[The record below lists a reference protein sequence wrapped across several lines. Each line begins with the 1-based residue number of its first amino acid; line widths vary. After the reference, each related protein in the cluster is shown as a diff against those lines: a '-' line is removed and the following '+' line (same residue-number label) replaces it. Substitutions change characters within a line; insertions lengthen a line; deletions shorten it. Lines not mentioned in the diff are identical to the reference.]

1 LSRILVLSNGH
12 GEDTSGCVLA
22 RRLISLGNRVEA
34 LPIVG
39 SGAAYRKEKINII
52 GKTRKFNTGGLGY
65 NSLKGRLNDLFNGQ
79 INYFFKKMWLVISI
93 RKKYDYFL
101 VVGDIV
107 PIFFAWIARKKYFT
121 YLVAYSSHYEGKL
134 RLPWPCKY
142 FLKSPN
148 SIRIYTRDLL
158 TSFDLCN
165 QLKKEVLFLGNP
177 FIDKLLKKNNIKD
190 SNDLFNIALLPGS
203 RINELIHNFDFMLD
217 IIQKLA
223 NYNYFKKVEFNFA
236 LSSDLKMEN
245 VKNKLEMRD
254 WQIEKIFSNNLKLF
268 YTYKS
273 IKVFFKWNSFED
285 ILSKSHLAISMSGT
299 AAEQVVGMS
308 KPVIQVEG
316 KGPQFTREF
325 AEAQRRLLGQHVYCF
340 TNYSNKNE
348 QIDGTITL
356 LVKIMYLIKLDN
368 FFLKS
373 CKDNARKRLGDK
385 NATVKITSDI
395 EKYLIN
401 D

>member
-1 LSRILVLSNGH
+1 MLRILVLSNGH
-12 GEDTSGCVLA
+12 GEDVSGCILA
-22 RRLISLGNRVEA
+22 RRLISIGNKVEA

-39 SGAAYRKEKINII
+39 LGEAYKKEKINII

-65 NSLKGRLNDLFNGQ
+65 NSLKGRIYDLFNGQ
-79 INYFFKKMWLVISI
+79 IYYFLKKIWIVFLI

-107 PIFFAWIARKKYFT
+107 PIFFAWLSRKKFFT
-121 YLVAYSSHYEGKL
+121 YLVAYSSHYESKL
-134 RLPWPCKY
+134 NLPWPCKY

-158 TSFDLCN
+158 TSIDLSN

-177 FIDKLLKKNNIKD
+177 FIDKLLKNNIKD
-190 SNDLFNIALLPGS
+190 SNNSFHIALLPGS
-203 RINELIHNFDFMLD
+203 RINELINNFELMLD
-217 IIQKLA
+217 IIQELA
-223 NYNYFKKVEFNFA
+223 NYKFFRKIKFNFA

-245 VKNKLEMRD
+245 VQNILEMRN
-254 WQIEKIFSNNLKLF
+254 WQFEKILSSDFKLL
-268 YTYKS
+268 YSYKS

-285 ILSKSHLAISMSGT
+285 ILTESDFAISMSGT

-308 KPVIQVEG
+308 KPVLQVEG
-316 KGPQFTREF
+316 KGPQFTKAF

-340 TNYSNKNE
+340 TNFSNKNE
-348 QIDGTITL
+348 QITGTIDL
-356 LVKIMYLIKLDN
+356 IIKIMYLMKLDN
-368 FFLKS
+368 YFLKS
-373 CKDNARKRLGDK
+373 CKENARNRLGNK
-385 NATVKITSDI
+385 NATLKITSDI
-395 EKYLIN
+395 EKYLIS

>member
-12 GEDTSGCVLA
+12 GEDASGCILA
-22 RRLISLGNRVEA
+22 KRLISIGNKVEA

-39 SGAAYRKEKINII
+39 SGAAYQKEKINII

-65 NSLKGRLNDLFNGQ
+65 NSLKGRLYDLFNGQ
-79 INYFFKKMWLVISI
+79 INYFLKKMWLVISI

-107 PIFFAWIARKKYFT
+107 PIFFAWLSRKNYFT

-134 RLPWPCKY
+134 HLPWPCKY

-158 TSFDLCN
+158 TSFDLSN

-177 FIDKLLKKNNIKD
+177 FIDKLLKNNIKD
-190 SNDLFNIALLPGS
+190 SSNYFNIALLPGS
-203 RINELIHNFDFMLD
+203 RINELINNFDLMLD

-223 NYNYFKKVEFNFA
+223 NYDFFKKIEFNFA

-245 VKNKLEMRD
+245 VQKKLEMRN
-254 WQIEKIFSNNLKLF
+254 WQIKRIFSSNLKLL
-268 YTYKS
+268 YNYKS
-273 IKVFFKWNSFED
+273 IKVFFKWNSFEK
-285 ILSKSHLAISMSGT
+285 ILSKSDLAISMSGT

-316 KGPQFTREF
+316 KGPQFTRVF

-356 LVKIMYLIKLDN
+356 LVKIMYLMKLDN
-368 FFLKS
+368 SFLKS
-373 CKDNARKRLGDK
+373 CKDNARNRLGDK
-385 NATVKITSDI
+385 NATAKITSDI
-395 EKYLIN
+395 GKYLIN

>member
-1 LSRILVLSNGH
+1 LPRILVLSNGH
-12 GEDTSGCVLA
+12 GEDVSGCILA
-22 RRLISLGNRVEA
+22 RRLISIGNKVEA

-39 SGAAYRKEKINII
+39 LGEAYKKEKINII

-65 NSLKGRLNDLFNGQ
+65 NSLKGRIYDLFNGQ
-79 INYFFKKMWLVISI
+79 IYYFFKKIWIVFLI

-107 PIFFAWIARKKYFT
+107 PIFFAWLSRKKYFT

-134 RLPWPCKY
+134 NLPWPCKY

-158 TSFDLCN
+158 TSIDLSN
-165 QLKKEVLFLGNP
+165 QLKKEVLFFGNP
-177 FIDKLLKKNNIKD
+177 FIDKLLKNNIKD
-190 SNDLFNIALLPGS
+190 SNNSFHIALLPGS
-203 RINELIHNFDFMLD
+203 RINELINNFDLMLD
-217 IIQKLA
+217 IIQQLA
-223 NYNYFKKVEFNFA
+223 NYKFFKKIEFNFA

-245 VKNKLEMRD
+245 VQNILEMRN
-254 WQIEKIFSNNLKLF
+254 WQFEKILSSNFKLL
-268 YTYKS
+268 YSYKF
-273 IKVFFKWNSFED
+273 IKVFFKWNSFEE
-285 ILSKSHLAISMSGT
+285 ILTESDFAISMSGT

-308 KPVIQVEG
+308 KPVLQVEG
-316 KGPQFTREF
+316 KGPQFTKAF

-340 TNYSNKNE
+340 TNFSNKNE
-348 QIDGTITL
+348 QITGTIDL
-356 LVKIMYLIKLDN
+356 IIKIMYLMKLDN
-368 FFLKS
+368 SFLKS
-373 CKDNARKRLGDK
+373 CKENARNRLGNK

-395 EKYLIN
+395 EKYLIS

>member
-1 LSRILVLSNGH
+1 LPRILVLSNGH
-12 GEDTSGCVLA
+12 GEDVSGCILA
-22 RRLISLGNRVEA
+22 RRLISIGNKVEA

-39 SGAAYRKEKINII
+39 SGEAYKKEKINII

-65 NSLKGRLNDLFNGQ
+65 NSLKGRLCDLFNGQ
-79 INYFFKKMWLVISI
+79 INYFLRKMWLLILI

-101 VVGDIV
+101 VVGDVV
-107 PIFFAWIARKKYFT
+107 PIFFAWLSRKKYFT

-134 RLPWPCKY
+134 SLPWPCKY

-158 TSFDLCN
+158 TSFDLSN

-177 FIDKLLKKNNIKD
+177 FMDKLLKNNFKF
-190 SNDLFNIALLPGS
+190 SNNSFNIALLPGS
-203 RINELIHNFDFMLD
+203 RINELINNFDLMLD

-223 NYNYFKKVEFNFA
+223 NYKFFKKIEFNFA

-245 VKNKLEMRD
+245 VQNKLKMRD
-254 WQIEKIFSNNLKLF
+254 WQVEEIFSNNLKLL
-268 YTYKS
+268 YSYKS
-273 IKVFFKWNSFED
+273 IKVFFNWNSFEN
-285 ILSKSHLAISMSGT
+285 ILSKSDLAISMSGT

-308 KPVIQVEG
+308 RPVIQVEG
-316 KGPQFTREF
+316 KGPQFTRTF

-340 TNYSNKNE
+340 TNFSSKNE
-348 QIDGTITL
+348 QINGTIDL
-356 LVKIMYLIKLDN
+356 IIKIIYLMKLDN
-368 FFLKS
+368 SFLKS
-373 CKDNARKRLGDK
+373 CKENAINRLGNK

-395 EKYLIN
+395 EKYLIS

>member
-12 GEDTSGCVLA
+12 GEDSSGCILA
-22 RRLISLGNRVEA
+22 RRLIAIGNKVEA

-39 SGAAYRKEKINII
+39 AGEAYKKEKINII

-65 NSLKGRLNDLFNGQ
+65 NSLKGKLNDLFNGQ
-79 INYFFKKMWLVISI
+79 INYFLKKMMLVILI

-107 PIFFAWIARKKYFT
+107 PIFFAWLSRKKYFT

-134 RLPWPCKY
+134 HLPWPCKY

-148 SIRIYTRDLL
+148 STRIYTRDIL
-158 TSFDLCN
+158 TSLDLSN

-177 FIDKLLKKNNIKD
+177 FIDKLLKNNIKD
-190 SNDLFNIALLPGS
+190 SNNLFNIALLPGS
-203 RINELIHNFDFMLD
+203 RINELINNFDLMLD

-223 NYNYFKKVEFNFA
+223 NYKFFKKIEFNFA
-236 LSSDLKMEN
+236 LSSDLKMAN
-245 VKNKLEMRD
+245 VKNKLEMRG
-254 WQIEKIFSNNLKLF
+254 WQIEKIFSNNLKLL
-268 YTYKS
+268 YSYKS
-273 IKVFFKWNSFED
+273 IKVFFKWNSFEN
-285 ILSKSHLAISMSGT
+285 ILSKSDFAISMSGT
-299 AAEQVVGMS
+299 AAEQAVGLS
-308 KPVIQVEG
+308 KPVIQLEG
-316 KGPQFTREF
+316 KGPQFTKTF

-348 QIDGTITL
+348 QIDGTVNLII
-356 LVKIMYLIKLDN
+356 KIMYLMKLDN
-368 FFLKS
+368 SFLKS
-373 CKDNARKRLGDK
+373 CKDNARNRLGDK
-385 NATVKITSDI
+385 NATVKIISDM

>member
-1 LSRILVLSNGH
+1 MPRILVLSNGH
-12 GEDTSGCVLA
+12 GEDVSGCILA
-22 RRLISLGNRVEA
+22 RRLISIGNRVEA

-39 SGAAYRKEKINII
+39 LGEAYRKEKINII

-65 NSLKGRLNDLFNGQ
+65 NSLKGRIYDLFNGQ
-79 INYFFKKMWLVISI
+79 IYYFFKKIWIVFLI

-107 PIFFAWIARKKYFT
+107 PIFFAWLSRKKYFT

-134 RLPWPCKY
+134 NLPWPCKY

-158 TSFDLCN
+158 TSIDLSN

-177 FIDKLLKKNNIKD
+177 FIDKLLKNNIKD
-190 SNDLFNIALLPGS
+190 SNNSFHIALLPGS
-203 RINELIHNFDFMLD
+203 RINELINNFELMLD
-217 IIQKLA
+217 IIQELA
-223 NYNYFKKVEFNFA
+223 NYKFFKKTKFNFA

-245 VKNKLEMRD
+245 VQNLLEMRN
-254 WQIEKIFSNNLKLF
+254 WQFEKILSSNFKLL
-268 YTYKS
+268 YSYKF
-273 IKVFFKWNSFED
+273 IKVFFKWNSFDE
-285 ILSKSHLAISMSGT
+285 ILTESDFAISMSGT

-308 KPVIQVEG
+308 KPVLQVEG
-316 KGPQFTREF
+316 KGPQFTKGF

-340 TNYSNKNE
+340 TNFSNKHE
-348 QIDGTITL
+348 QINGTIDL
-356 LVKIMYLIKLDN
+356 IIKIMYLMKLDN
-368 FFLKS
+368 SFLKS
-373 CKDNARKRLGDK
+373 CKENARDRLGNK
-385 NATVKITSDI
+385 NATVQITSDI
-395 EKYLIN
+395 AKYLIS